1 VHLPTAVH
9 FAKAPISPNIA
20 ASQPSAPDLDQLAND
35 RDHPQHVLADLLE
48 TWRNRPVQR
57 LKPPP
62 DVFPLGRAG
71 FSFRCRSQADG
82 LSSGRSLALAFV
94 RRNDVGGR
102 FWIDNVRG
110 EPLATDIVGEQAFN
124 GGKAG
129 QVA

>member
-1 VHLPTAVH
+1 MTE
-9 FAKAPISPNIA
+9 IT
-20 ASQPSAPDLDQLAND
+20 
-35 RDHPQHVLADLLE
+35 PQHVMADFLE

-62 DVFPLGRAG
+62 DLFSLGRAG

-82 LSSGRSLALAFV
+82 LSSVRSLALAFV

-102 FWIDNVRG
+102 LWIDNVRG